1 MADDDGGGAPPGGG
15 GGGGGKKILGIP
27 RTYLIVGG
35 VALAGGLAWMWWQR
49 THAKSSSTSTTVI
62 TGSVSS
68 NTGISG
74 SMLNAILKD
83 WQEHPGSSSSS
94 TSTGSGGG
102 SGGGGTSKTSSGTG
116 TKKTATTKTTTPP
129 KKTAKTTTPVKK
141 KQPPASVNHKPQT
154 VTGYKE
160 VTVKAGQTLD
170 QIAKEYGITPAEL
183 ASHNVYV
190 KGEVPGDAKVGQ
202 TLGTG
207 AGLKTGQTLK
217 IPVYGK

>member
-1 MADDDGGGAPPGGG
+1 MADDDGPGPPGGG
-15 GGGGGKKILGIP
+15 GGGGEKKVLGIP

-35 VALAGGLAWMWWQR
+35 LALVGGLAWMWWER
-49 THAKSSSTSTTVI
+49 SHAKASSSSTTVI

-83 WQEHPGSSSSS
+83 WQQNPGSSS
-94 TSTGSGGG
+94 TSTGSGSGSG
-102 SGGGGTSKTSSGTG
+102 SGGG
-116 TKKTATTKTTTPP
+116 TTKTTTKTSTKTLTSHPGSTVKTP
-129 KKTAKTTTPVKK
+129 TAKTTTPAKK
-141 KQPPASVNHKPQT
+141 PAPKKTAPPV

-170 QIAKEYGITPAEL
+170 EIAKEYGITPAQL
-183 ASHNVYV
+183 AASNVYV
-190 KGEVPGDAKVGQ
+190 KGELPGNAKVGQ

-207 AGLKTGQTLK
+207 AGLKTGQVLK
-217 IPVYGK
+217 VPVYGKKG